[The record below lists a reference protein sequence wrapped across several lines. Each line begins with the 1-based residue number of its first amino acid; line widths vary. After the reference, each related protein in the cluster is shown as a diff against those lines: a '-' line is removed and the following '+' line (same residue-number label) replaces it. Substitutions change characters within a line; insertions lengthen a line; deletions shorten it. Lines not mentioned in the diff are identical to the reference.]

1 MTSAITRY
9 VTAVVAT
16 AIVATTAVGVYAG
29 MPSPEE
35 AKAAFFFGSL
45 TLAALLLRYEG
56 SKSGAS
62 GSISFLPA
70 LSLVVVAPTVAAPLV
85 IAFASFV
92 AESAVKRPRIRV
104 LFNLSQMAIA
114 TSAASVAVLVNRS
127 LAPHWA
133 GHLVIG
139 LAGATVLFHLINTAL
154 VAGAIAIESN
164 KRISDVWVSGALRT
178 LPYDIMAVPVVYLL
192 VWAYQEK
199 GAATVML
206 FVVPVLGLRQLYK
219 QNWELERAN
228 EELLEVMVK
237 AIEARDPYTSG
248 HSIRVARY
256 AIEIGRL
263 TKLDTRTLESLR
275 ISAMLHDVGKI
286 HQEYAGVLQKQDRLT
301 DDEMRLMES
310 HPIRSAELVGKVSKL
325 RYLLPAI
332 RAHHERWDGRG
343 YPDQLAG
350 AAIPLLSRYIA
361 IADTVDAMTSSRPY
375 RSALP
380 LSVVKQEVTAGIGR
394 QFDPEIAGIL
404 LRPANW
410 SRFESLI
417 LESHPQSVEAETSE
431 ALERSGGSSKVSL

>member
-16 AIVATTAVGVYAG
+16 ALVATTAVGVYAG
-29 MPSPEE
+29 MPASEE
-35 AKAAFFFGSL
+35 IRAAVFFGSL
-45 TLAALLLRYEG
+45 TLATLLLRYEG

-70 LSLVVVAPTVAAPLV
+70 LSLAVVAPTFAAPLV
-85 IAFASFV
+85 IAFAQLV
-92 AESAVKRPRIRV
+92 AESVVKRPRIRV
-104 LFNLSQMAIA
+104 VFNLSQMAIA
-114 TSAASVAVLVNRS
+114 TSAACVAVLLSRS
-127 LAPHWA
+127 LSSYWT
-133 GHLVIG
+133 GHLVLG
-139 LAGATVLFHLINTAL
+139 LVGATVLFHLINTAL

-164 KRISDVWVSGALRT
+164 KRLSDVWVSGALRT

-206 FVVPVLGLRQLYK
+206 FVVPVLGLRQIYK

-263 TKLDTRTLESLR
+263 TKLDSRTLESLR

-350 AAIPLLSRYIA
+350 SQIPLLARYIA

-380 LSVVKQEVTAGIGR
+380 ISVVKKEVTAGIGR
-394 QFDPEIAGIL
+394 QFDPEIASVL

-410 SRFESLI
+410 ARFEALI
-417 LESHPQSVEAETSE
+417 LDSHLQPIGESGA
-431 ALERSGGSSKVSL
+431 GGEGEPAIAPGARA